1 MAKGFIFDVDGTI
14 LDSMSIWMDAGKL
27 YLESLG
33 IKTDENIGEVMFDL
47 TMAEGAEYLKKNY
60 GLDLSIEEICDGI
73 NNRVFEFYDKEA
85 MEKKYVRNFIED
97 AKEMDIKMT
106 IATSTDRPMIE
117 AALKRLDLMKYFDE
131 IFTTTEVGKGKASP
145 DIFLKAMEKM
155 GTTTADTWLLED
167 AAYSMRTAKG
177 MGLNTVG
184 IYDES
189 SAGNQEQVKE
199 LADIYITDWSGYK
212 DVMRKIEEK

>member
-85 MEKKYVRNFIED
+85 MEKKYVRNFI
-97 AKEMDIKMT
+97 
-106 IATSTDRPMIE
+106 
-117 AALKRLDLMKYFDE
+117 
-131 IFTTTEVGKGKASP
+131 
-145 DIFLKAMEKM
+145 
-155 GTTTADTWLLED
+155 
-167 AAYSMRTAKG
+167 
-177 MGLNTVG
+177 
-184 IYDES
+184 
-189 SAGNQEQVKE
+189 
-199 LADIYITDWSGYK
+199 
-212 DVMRKIEEK
+212 

>member
-1 MAKGFIFDVDGTI
+1 MLFRSKGFIFDVDGTI

-97 AKEMDIKMT
+97 AKEMGIKMT

-131 IFTTTEVGKGKASP
+131 IFTATTINNI
-145 DIFLKAMEKM
+145 DME
-155 GTTTADTWLLED
+155 
-167 AAYSMRTAKG
+167 AAA
-177 MGLNTVG
+177 
-184 IYDES
+184 EF
-189 SAGNQEQVKE
+189 A
-199 LADIYITDWSGYK
+199 
-212 DVMRKIEEK
+212 